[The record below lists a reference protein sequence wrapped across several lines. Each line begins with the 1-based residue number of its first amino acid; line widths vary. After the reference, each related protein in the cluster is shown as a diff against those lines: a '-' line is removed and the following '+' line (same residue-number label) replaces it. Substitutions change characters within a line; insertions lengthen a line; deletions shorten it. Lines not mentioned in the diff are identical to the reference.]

1 MIVQINKI
9 LNKIIEGNP
18 DMPRVSWEFKISNAW
33 GKINPAN
40 VAQNSSP
47 EKLVGGVLY
56 INAKNS
62 AWAQQINLLKPEII
76 LKLNAFIGESAVKD
90 IRLKTGFAREATGA
104 AAEKPKKNCRE
115 CNVEFFGD
123 EQLCPTC
130 LRQAKKVNEIK
141 LIRLVDR
148 NPKVGLGDVR
158 KHMPN
163 TAEIDLHRAKR
174 DVLARKADQNYRER
188 RQRGTKKGN

>member
-1 MIVQINKI
+1 MIVQISTI
-9 LNKIIEGNP
+9 LNKLIEGNP
-18 DMPRVSWEFKISNAW
+18 DMPRISWEFKISNAW
-33 GKINPAN
+33 GKVNPAN

-76 LKLNAFIGESAVKD
+76 LKLNAFIGEPAVKD
-90 IRLKTGFAREATGA
+90 IRLKTGYTADGVSP
-104 AAEKPKKNCRE
+104 AAEKLTKNCGN
-115 CNVEFFGD
+115 CGVEFIGD
-123 EQLCPTC
+123 EKLCPTC
-130 LRQAKKVNEIK
+130 LREAKKSNEIK

-148 NPKVGLGDVR
+148 NPKIGLGDVR
-158 KHMPN
+158 LHMPN
-163 TAEIDLHRAKR
+163 TEDIDLHRAKR

-188 RQRGTKKGN
+188 RQRGKKGS